1 MPTILQKVF
10 QMEERHRIFLER
22 FLGTDDKEI
31 LDSYEPKIVRATE
44 AVENYAVKR
53 YVFKPSMRTVWI
65 VVGKEREYQVIPG
78 LFCQCDDFYINVV
91 IKKKTRACYHLMA
104 QAIADERGI
113 FESYELLDS
122 DFIRL
127 NKEWKGQTL

>member
-1 MPTILQKVF
+1 
-10 QMEERHRIFLER
+10 MEERDRTFLER
-22 FLGTDDKEI
+22 FLGTNEKEV
-31 LDSYEPKIVRATE
+31 LESYEPKIVRAIE
-44 AVENYAVKR
+44 AVKNYAVKR
-53 YVFKPSMRTVWI
+53 YMFKPSLRTIWI

-91 IKKKTRACYHLMA
+91 IKKKTRACYHMIA
-104 QAIADERGI
+104 QAIAEERGI
-113 FESYELLDS
+113 FENYELLDS

>member
-1 MPTILQKVF
+1 
-10 QMEERHRIFLER
+10 MEELDRAFLEKL
-22 FLGTDDKEI
+22 LGTKDQDVLEGYK
-31 LDSYEPKIVRATE
+31 PKIVKAIE

-53 YVFKPSMRTVWI
+53 YRFKPSMRTVWI
-65 VVGKEREYQVIPG
+65 VVGKEREYHVIPG
-78 LFCQCDDFYINVV
+78 LYCQCDDFYINVV
-91 IKKKTRACYHLMA
+91 IKKKARACYHMIA
-104 QAIADERGI
+104 QALAEERGI

>member
-1 MPTILQKVF
+1 
-10 QMEERHRIFLER
+10 MEERHRIFLESY
-22 FLGTDDKEI
+22 LGTDEKEV
-31 LDSYEPKIVRATE
+31 LESYEPKLARAME

-53 YVFKPSMRTVWI
+53 YIFKPSTRTIWI
-65 VVGKEREYQVIPG
+65 VVGKEREYQVIPK
-78 LFCQCDDFYINVV
+78 LYCQCDDFYINVV
-91 IKKKTRACYHLMA
+91 IKKKTRACYHLIA
-104 QAIADERGI
+104 QAIAEERGI